1 MKNLQEFYWKS
12 ADLTGQQIILKKP
25 KGRPEAIS
33 NLVWIRCEKMD
44 DAVITLLERDLD
56 QALLR
61 ILEDTL
67 DYLRNGGGE
76 IDTMTEKTYEYYK
89 QQLVP
94 QNMEEEEI
102 SSPILA
108 FCRNR

>member
-1 MKNLQEFYWKS
+1 MS
-12 ADLTGQQIILKKP
+12 
-25 KGRPEAIS
+25 
-33 NLVWIRCEKMD
+33 
-44 DAVITLLERDLD
+44 LLEKIVFVADYMEPGRKHAPNLTEIRKLAFEDLD

-76 IDTMTEKTYEYYK
+76 IDAMTEKTYEYYK
-89 QQLVP
+89 QQLAP